1 MQKVLILE
9 GNFLEKIWGGQ
20 RLKNEFAYPIEGE
33 NIGEYWAISAME
45 SYPSIVTNGKLKGE
59 NLKDIYKNYGQ
70 LFGNSNDK
78 EFPLLVKIIDAKDD
92 LSIQVHPDDQMAE
105 KIENSLGK
113 SECWYILNENESS
126 IIYGIKAKNKEQA
139 IKLIDEEKWDELL
152 KEVKVNKDD
161 FFYVPAGTVHAIK
174 KGCLILEIQQAS
186 DLTYRLY
193 DYDRIDK
200 DGKKRE
206 LHLEKSKEAI
216 KINELENKK
225 EIEKFE
231 TYQKTELT
239 ANEFF
244 QVRKYQIKSK
254 TKLKRENPYLLE
266 AVIEGSGKLIVDE
279 EVYPIKKGD
288 FFILTNEV
296 DDYYFDGEIT
306 VVESNCN

>member
-9 GNFLEKIWGGQ
+9 GKFLEKIWGGQ
-20 RLKNEFAYPIEGE
+20 RLKSEFAYPIEGE

-45 SYPSIVTNGKLKGE
+45 FYPSIVTNGKLKGE
-59 NLKDIYKNYGQ
+59 NLKDIYKNYKQ
-70 LFGNSNDK
+70 LFGNLPEK

-126 IIYGIKAKNKEQA
+126 IIYGIKSKNKDQA
-139 IKLIDEEKWDELL
+139 IKLIDEEKWEELL
-152 KEVKVNKDD
+152 KEVKVKKDD

-225 EIEKFE
+225 EIEKFD
-231 TYQKTELT
+231 TYLKTNLT

-244 QVRKYQIKSK
+244 QVKKYQIKSK

-279 EVYPIKKGD
+279 KIYPIKKGD

-296 DDYYFDGEIT
+296 DYYYFDGEIT

>member
-9 GNFLEKIWGGQ
+9 GKFLEKIWGGQ

-45 SYPSIVTNGKLKGE
+45 FYPSIVTNGKLKGE
-59 NLKDIYKNYGQ
+59 NLKDIYKNYKQ
-70 LFGNSNDK
+70 LFGNLPEK

-92 LSIQVHPDDQMAE
+92 LSIQVHPDDQMAG

-152 KEVKVNKDD
+152 KEVKVKKDD

-200 DGKKRE
+200 DGKMRE

-216 KINELENKK
+216 KINELENKEK
-225 EIEKFE
+225 TEKFD

-244 QVRKYQIKSK
+244 QVKKYQIKSK

-279 EVYPIKKGD
+279 EIYPIKKGD

-296 DDYYFDGEIT
+296 DYYYFDGEIT

>member
-9 GNFLEKIWGGQ
+9 GKFLEKIWGGQ
-20 RLKNEFAYPIEGE
+20 RLKSEFAYPIEGE

-59 NLKDIYKNYGQ
+59 NLKDTYKNYGQ

-78 EFPLLVKIIDAKDD
+78 ELPLLVKIIDAKDD
-92 LSIQVHPDDQMAE
+92 LSIQVHPDDQMAV

-193 DYDRIDK
+193 DYDRTDK
-200 DGKKRE
+200 NGKMRE

-216 KINELENKK
+216 KINELDNKK
-225 EIEKFE
+225 EIEKFD
-231 TYQKTELT
+231 TYQKTDLT

-279 EVYPIKKGD
+279 EIYPIKKGD

-296 DDYYFDGEIT
+296 DDYYFDGDVT

>member
-1 MQKVLILE
+1 MQKVLILK
-9 GNFLEKIWGGQ
+9 GKFLEKIWGGQ
-20 RLKNEFAYPIEGE
+20 RLKSEFAYPIEGE

-59 NLKDIYKNYGQ
+59 NLKDIYKNHRE
-70 LFGNSNDK
+70 LFGNLPEK

-152 KEVKVNKDD
+152 KEVKVKKDD

-225 EIEKFE
+225 EIEKLD
-231 TYQKTELT
+231 TYQKTDLT

-244 QVRKYQIKSK
+244 QVKKYQIKSK

-279 EVYPIKKGD
+279 EIYPIKKGD

-296 DDYYFDGEIT
+296 DDYYFDGDVT

>member
-59 NLKDIYKNYGQ
+59 NLKDIYKNHRE
-70 LFGNSNDK
+70 LFGNLPEK

-92 LSIQVHPDDQMAE
+92 LSIQVHPDDQMAA

-126 IIYGIKAKNKEQA
+126 IIYGIKAKNKDQA
-139 IKLIDEEKWDELL
+139 IKLIDEEKWNELL
-152 KEVKVNKDD
+152 KEVKVKKDD

-216 KINELENKK
+216 KINELENKEK
-225 EIEKFE
+225 IEKFE

-266 AVIEGSGKLIVDE
+266 AVIEGSGKLIVDDE
-279 EVYPIKKGD
+279 TYPIKKGD

>member
-9 GNFLEKIWGGQ
+9 GKSLEKIWGGQ
-20 RLKNEFAYPIEGE
+20 RLKSEFAYPIEVE

-139 IKLIDEEKWDELL
+139 IKLIDEEKWEELL
-152 KEVKVNKDD
+152 KEVKVKKDD

-200 DGKKRE
+200 NGKKRE

-225 EIEKFE
+225 EIEKFD
-231 TYQKTELT
+231 TYLKTDLT

-279 EVYPIKKGD
+279 EIYPIKKGD

-296 DDYYFDGEIT
+296 DDYYFDGDVT

>member
-9 GNFLEKIWGGQ
+9 GKFLEKIWGGQ

-59 NLKDIYKNYGQ
+59 NLKDIYKNYKQ
-70 LFGNSNDK
+70 LFGNLPEK

-126 IIYGIKAKNKEQA
+126 IIYGIKSKNKDQA
-139 IKLIDEEKWDELL
+139 IKLIDEEKWEELL
-152 KEVKVNKDD
+152 KEVKVKKDD

-200 DGKKRE
+200 NGKMRE

-225 EIEKFE
+225 EIEKFD
-231 TYQKTELT
+231 TYLKTDLT

-244 QVRKYQIKSK
+244 QVKKYQIKSK

-279 EVYPIKKGD
+279 EIYPINKGD

>member
-9 GNFLEKIWGGQ
+9 GDFLEKIWGGQ

-45 SYPSIVTNGKLKGE
+45 SNPSIVTNGKLKGE

-92 LSIQVHPDDQMAE
+92 LSIQVHPDDQMAA

-152 KEVKVNKDD
+152 KEVKVKKDD

-200 DGKKRE
+200 NGKKRE

-216 KINELENKK
+216 KINELENKEK
-225 EIEKFE
+225 TEKFD
-231 TYQKTELT
+231 TYQKTDLT

-244 QVRKYQIKSK
+244 QVRKYQVKSK

-279 EVYPIKKGD
+279 EIYPIKKGD

-306 VVESNCN
+306 VVESNCK

>member
-9 GNFLEKIWGGQ
+9 GKFLEKIWGGQ
-20 RLKNEFAYPIEGE
+20 RLKSEFAYPIEGE

-59 NLKDIYKNYGQ
+59 KLKDIYKNHRE
-70 LFGNSNDK
+70 LFGNLPEK

-92 LSIQVHPDDQMAE
+92 LSIQVHPDDQMAA

-113 SECWYILNENESS
+113 SECWYILNENEST
-126 IIYGIKAKNKEQA
+126 IIYGIKAKNKDQA

-152 KEVKVNKDD
+152 KEVKVKKDD

-216 KINELENKK
+216 KINELENKEK
-225 EIEKFE
+225 TEKFD

-266 AVIEGSGKLIVDE
+266 AVIEGSGKLIVDDE
-279 EVYPIKKGD
+279 IYPIKKGD

>member
-9 GNFLEKIWGGQ
+9 GKFLEKIWGGQ
-20 RLKNEFAYPIEGE
+20 RLKSEFAYPIEGE

-59 NLKDIYKNYGQ
+59 NLKNIYKNYKQ
-70 LFGNSNDK
+70 LFGNLPEK

-92 LSIQVHPDDQMAE
+92 LSIQVHPDDQMAA

-139 IKLIDEEKWDELL
+139 IKLIDEEKWEELL
-152 KEVKVNKDD
+152 KEVKVKKDD

-200 DGKKRE
+200 NGKMRE

-216 KINELENKK
+216 KINELENKE
-225 EIEKFE
+225 EIEKFD
-231 TYQKTELT
+231 TYQKTDLT

-244 QVRKYQIKSK
+244 QVRKYQIESK

-266 AVIEGSGKLIVDE
+266 AVIEGSGKLIVDDE
-279 EVYPIKKGD
+279 IYPIKKGD

-306 VVESNCN
+306 VIESNCN

>member
-1 MQKVLILE
+1 MQKVLILK
-9 GNFLEKIWGGQ
+9 GKFLEKIWGGQ
-20 RLKNEFAYPIEGE
+20 RLKSEFAYPIEGE

-59 NLKDIYKNYGQ
+59 NLKDIYKNHGQ

-152 KEVKVNKDD
+152 KEVKVKKDD

-200 DGKKRE
+200 NGKMRE

-225 EIEKFE
+225 EIEKFD
-231 TYQKTELT
+231 TYQKTDLT

-244 QVRKYQIKSK
+244 QVKKYQIKSK

-279 EVYPIKKGD
+279 EIYPIKKGV

-296 DDYYFDGEIT
+296 DYYYFDGEIT

>member
-9 GNFLEKIWGGQ
+9 GKFLEKIWGGQ
-20 RLKNEFAYPIEGE
+20 RLKSEFAYPIEGE

-59 NLKDIYKNYGQ
+59 NLKDIYKNHRE
-70 LFGNSNDK
+70 LFGNLPEK

-92 LSIQVHPDDQMAE
+92 LSIQVHPDDQMAA

-113 SECWYILNENESS
+113 SECWYILNENEST
-126 IIYGIKAKNKEQA
+126 IIYGIKAKNKDQA

-152 KEVKVNKDD
+152 KEVKVKKDD

-216 KINELENKK
+216 KINELENKEK
-225 EIEKFE
+225 TEKFD

-266 AVIEGSGKLIVDE
+266 AVIEGSGKLIVDDE
-279 EVYPIKKGD
+279 IYPIKKGD

>member
-9 GNFLEKIWGGQ
+9 GKFLEKIWGGQ
-20 RLKNEFAYPIEGE
+20 RLKSEFAYPIEGE

-45 SYPSIVTNGKLKGE
+45 SYPSIVTNGKLKGK

-70 LFGNSNDK
+70 LFGNSIDK

-92 LSIQVHPDDQMAE
+92 LSIQVHPDDQMAA

-152 KEVKVNKDD
+152 KEVKVKIDD

-200 DGKKRE
+200 NGKKRE

-216 KINELENKK
+216 KINELENKEK
-225 EIEKFE
+225 TEKFE
-231 TYQKTELT
+231 TYQKTDLT

-279 EVYPIKKGD
+279 EIYPIKKGD

>member
-9 GNFLEKIWGGQ
+9 GKFLEKIWGGQ
-20 RLKNEFAYPIEGE
+20 RLKSEFAYPIEGE

-139 IKLIDEEKWDELL
+139 IKIIDEEKWDELL
-152 KEVKVNKDD
+152 KEVKVKKDD

-200 DGKKRE
+200 NGKKRE

-225 EIEKFE
+225 EIDKFD
-231 TYQKTELT
+231 TYQKTDLT
-239 ANEFF
+239 VNEFF

>member
-59 NLKDIYKNYGQ
+59 NLKDIYKNHRE
-70 LFGNSNDK
+70 LFGNLPEK

-92 LSIQVHPDDQMAE
+92 LSIQVHPDDQMAG

-126 IIYGIKAKNKEQA
+126 IIYGINAKNKDQA

-152 KEVKVNKDD
+152 KEVKVKKDD

-200 DGKKRE
+200 NGKKRE

-216 KINELENKK
+216 KINELENKEK
-225 EIEKFE
+225 TEKFE

-239 ANEFF
+239 ANDFF

-266 AVIEGSGKLIVDE
+266 AVIEGSGKLIVDDE
-279 EVYPIKKGD
+279 IYPIKKGD

-296 DDYYFDGEIT
+296 DDYYFDGDVT

>member
-9 GNFLEKIWGGQ
+9 GKFLEKIWGGQ
-20 RLKNEFAYPIEGE
+20 RLKSEFAYPIERE

-92 LSIQVHPDDQMAE
+92 LSIQVHPDDQMAA

-152 KEVKVNKDD
+152 KEVKVKKDD

-200 DGKKRE
+200 NGKKRD

-225 EIEKFE
+225 EIEKFD
-231 TYQKTELT
+231 TYQKTDLT

-279 EVYPIKKGD
+279 EIYPIKKGD

-306 VVESNCN
+306 VVENNCK

>member
-9 GNFLEKIWGGQ
+9 GKFLEKIWGGQ
-20 RLKNEFAYPIEGE
+20 RLKSEFAYPIEGE

-59 NLKDIYKNYGQ
+59 NLKDIYKNHRE
-70 LFGNSNDK
+70 LFGNLPEK

-92 LSIQVHPDDQMAE
+92 LSIQVHPDDQMAA

-126 IIYGIKAKNKEQA
+126 IIYGINAKNKDQA

-152 KEVKVNKDD
+152 KEVKVKKDD

-200 DGKKRE
+200 NGKKRE

-231 TYQKTELT
+231 TYQKTDLT

-266 AVIEGSGKLIVDE
+266 AVIEGSGRLIVDDE
-279 EVYPIKKGD
+279 IYPIKKGD

-296 DDYYFDGEIT
+296 DDYYFDGDVT

>member
-1 MQKVLILE
+1 MQKVLILK
-9 GNFLEKIWGGQ
+9 GKFLEKIWGGQ
-20 RLKNEFAYPIEGE
+20 RLKSEFAYPMEGE
-33 NIGEYWAISAME
+33 NIGEYWAISAMD
-45 SYPSIVTNGKLKGE
+45 SYSSIVINGKLKGE
-59 NLKDIYKNYGQ
+59 NLKDIYKNHKQ

-152 KEVKVNKDD
+152 KEVKVKKDD

-200 DGKKRE
+200 NGKKRE

-216 KINELENKK
+216 KINELENKEK
-225 EIEKFE
+225 TEKFD
-231 TYQKTELT
+231 TYQKTDLT

-279 EVYPIKKGD
+279 EIYPINKGD

-296 DDYYFDGEIT
+296 DYYYFDGEIT

>member
-9 GNFLEKIWGGQ
+9 GKFLEKIWGGQ
-20 RLKNEFAYPIEGE
+20 RLKSEFAYQTEGE

-45 SYPSIVTNGKLKGE
+45 SNPSIVTNGKLKGE

-92 LSIQVHPDDQMAE
+92 LSIQVHPDDQMAA

-152 KEVKVNKDD
+152 KEVKVKKDD

-244 QVRKYQIKSK
+244 QVKKYQIKSK

-279 EVYPIKKGD
+279 EIYPIKKGD

-296 DDYYFDGEIT
+296 DDYYFDGNVT

>member
-9 GNFLEKIWGGQ
+9 GKCLEKIWGGQ
-20 RLKNEFAYPIEGE
+20 RLKSEFAYQIEGE

-152 KEVKVNKDD
+152 KEVKVKKDD

-200 DGKKRE
+200 NGKKRE

-225 EIEKFE
+225 EIEKFD
-231 TYQKTELT
+231 TYQKTDLT

-279 EVYPIKKGD
+279 EIYPIKKGD

-296 DDYYFDGEIT
+296 DDYYFDGDVT

>member
-1 MQKVLILE
+1 MQKVLILK
-9 GNFLEKIWGGQ
+9 GKFLEKIWGGQ
-20 RLKNEFAYPIEGE
+20 RLKSEFAYPIEGE

-59 NLKDIYKNYGQ
+59 NIKDIYKNYRE
-70 LFGNSNDK
+70 LFGNLPEK

-92 LSIQVHPDDQMAE
+92 LSIQVHPDDQMAA

-126 IIYGIKAKNKEQA
+126 IIYGINAKNKDQA
-139 IKLIDEEKWDELL
+139 IKLIEEEKWDELL
-152 KEVKVNKDD
+152 KEVKVKKDD

-200 DGKKRE
+200 NGKMRE

-225 EIEKFE
+225 EIEKFD
-231 TYQKTELT
+231 TYQKTDLT

-244 QVRKYQIKSK
+244 QVKKYQIKSK

-279 EVYPIKKGD
+279 EIYPIKKGV

-296 DDYYFDGEIT
+296 DYYYFDGEIT

>member
-9 GNFLEKIWGGQ
+9 GKCLEKIWGGQ
-20 RLKNEFAYPIEGE
+20 RLKSEFAYQIEGE

-59 NLKDIYKNYGQ
+59 NLKDIYKNHRE
-70 LFGNSNDK
+70 LFGNLPEK

-139 IKLIDEEKWDELL
+139 IKLIDEEKWEELL
-152 KEVKVNKDD
+152 KEVKVKKDD

-200 DGKKRE
+200 NGKKRE

-225 EIEKFE
+225 EIEKFD
-231 TYQKTELT
+231 TYQKTDLT

>member
-9 GNFLEKIWGGQ
+9 GKFLEKIWGGQ
-20 RLKNEFAYPIEGE
+20 RLKSEFAYQTEGE

-59 NLKDIYKNYGQ
+59 NLKDIYKNYKQ

-152 KEVKVNKDD
+152 KEVKVKKDD

-225 EIEKFE
+225 EIEKFD
-231 TYQKTELT
+231 TYQKTDLT

-266 AVIEGSGKLIVDE
+266 AVIEGSGKLIVDDE
-279 EVYPIKKGD
+279 IYPIKKGD
-288 FFILTNEV
+288 FLILTNEV
-296 DDYYFDGEIT
+296 DDYYFDEEIT
-306 VVESNCN
+306 VIESNCN

>member
-9 GNFLEKIWGGQ
+9 GKFLEKIWGGQ
-20 RLKNEFAYPIEGE
+20 RLKSEFAYPIEGE

-152 KEVKVNKDD
+152 KEVKVKKDD

-200 DGKKRE
+200 NGKKRE

-225 EIEKFE
+225 EIDKFD
-231 TYQKTELT
+231 TYQKTDLT

-279 EVYPIKKGD
+279 EIYPIKKGD

-296 DDYYFDGEIT
+296 DDYYFDGDVT

>member
-9 GNFLEKIWGGQ
+9 GKFLEKIWGGQ
-20 RLKNEFAYPIEGE
+20 RLKSEFAYPIEGE

-59 NLKDIYKNYGQ
+59 NLKDIYKNHRE
-70 LFGNSNDK
+70 LFGNLPEK

-92 LSIQVHPDDQMAE
+92 LSIQVHPDDQMAA

-113 SECWYILNENESS
+113 SECWYILNKNESS
-126 IIYGIKAKNKEQA
+126 IIYGIKAKNKDQA

-152 KEVKVNKDD
+152 KEVKVKKDD

-216 KINELENKK
+216 KINELENKEK
-225 EIEKFE
+225 TEKFD

-266 AVIEGSGKLIVDE
+266 AVIEGSGKLIVDDE
-279 EVYPIKKGD
+279 AYPIKKGD

>member
-9 GNFLEKIWGGQ
+9 GKSLEKIWGGQ
-20 RLKNEFAYPIEGE
+20 RLKSEFAYPIEVE

-152 KEVKVNKDD
+152 KEVKVKKDD

-200 DGKKRE
+200 NGKKRE

-225 EIEKFE
+225 EIDKFD
-231 TYQKTELT
+231 TYQKTDLT

-279 EVYPIKKGD
+279 EIYPIKKGD

>member
-9 GNFLEKIWGGQ
+9 GKSLEKIWGGQ
-20 RLKNEFAYPIEGE
+20 RLKSEFAYPIEVE

-92 LSIQVHPDDQMAE
+92 LSIQVHPDDQLAE

-152 KEVKVNKDD
+152 KEVKVKKDD

-200 DGKKRE
+200 NGKKRE

-216 KINELENKK
+216 RINELENKEK
-225 EIEKFE
+225 TEKFD

>member
-9 GNFLEKIWGGQ
+9 GKFLEKIWGGQ
-20 RLKNEFAYPIEGE
+20 RLKSEFAYPIEGE

-45 SYPSIVTNGKLKGE
+45 SYPSIVTNGKLKRE
-59 NLKDIYKNYGQ
+59 NLKDIYKNHRE
-70 LFGNSNDK
+70 LFGNLPEK

-126 IIYGIKAKNKEQA
+126 IIYGIKSKNKDQA
-139 IKLIDEEKWDELL
+139 IKLIDEEKWEELL
-152 KEVKVNKDD
+152 KEVKVKKDD

-225 EIEKFE
+225 EIEKFD
-231 TYQKTELT
+231 TYLKTDLT

-244 QVRKYQIKSK
+244 QVKKYQIKSK

-266 AVIEGSGKLIVDE
+266 AVIEGSGNLIVDE
-279 EVYPIKKGD
+279 EIYPIKKGD
-288 FFILTNEV
+288 FFILTNEI

>member
-1 MQKVLILE
+1 MQKVLILK
-9 GNFLEKIWGGQ
+9 GKFLEKIWGGQ
-20 RLKNEFAYPIEGE
+20 RLKSEFAYPIEGE

-59 NLKDIYKNYGQ
+59 NLKNIYKNYKQ

-78 EFPLLVKIIDAKDD
+78 ELPLLVKIIDAKDD
-92 LSIQVHPDDQMAE
+92 LSIQVHPDDQMAA

-152 KEVKVNKDD
+152 KEVKVKKDD

-200 DGKKRE
+200 NGKKRE

-225 EIEKFE
+225 EIEKFD
-231 TYQKTELT
+231 TYLKTDLT

-244 QVRKYQIKSK
+244 QVKKYQIKSK

-279 EVYPIKKGD
+279 EIYPIKKGD

>member
-9 GNFLEKIWGGQ
+9 GKFLEKIWGGQ

-59 NLKDIYKNYGQ
+59 NLKDIYKNHGE
-70 LFGNSNDK
+70 LFGNLPEK

-92 LSIQVHPDDQMAE
+92 LSIQVHPDDQMAA

-126 IIYGIKAKNKEQA
+126 IIYGIKAKNKDQA

-152 KEVKVNKDD
+152 KEVKVKKDD

-200 DGKKRE
+200 SGKKRE

-216 KINELENKK
+216 KINELENKEK
-225 EIEKFE
+225 TEKFD

-244 QVRKYQIKSK
+244 QLRKYQIKSK

-266 AVIEGSGKLIVDE
+266 AVIEGSGKLIVDDE
-279 EVYPIKKGD
+279 IYPIKKGD

-296 DDYYFDGEIT
+296 KDYYFDGEIT

>member
-139 IKLIDEEKWDELL
+139 IKLIDEEKLDELL

-225 EIEKFE
+225 EIEKFD

>member
-9 GNFLEKIWGGQ
+9 GKFLEKIWGGQ
-20 RLKNEFAYPIEGE
+20 RLKSEFAYPIEGE

-59 NLKDIYKNYGQ
+59 NLKDIYKNHRE
-70 LFGNSNDK
+70 LFGNLPEK

-92 LSIQVHPDDQMAE
+92 LSIQVHPDDQMAA

-139 IKLIDEEKWDELL
+139 IKLIDEEKWYELL
-152 KEVKVNKDD
+152 KEVKVKKDD

-200 DGKKRE
+200 NGKKRE

-216 KINELENKK
+216 KINELENKEK
-225 EIEKFE
+225 TEKFE

-254 TKLKRENPYLLE
+254 TKLKRENPYLIE
-266 AVIEGSGKLIVDE
+266 AVIEGSGKLIVDDE
-279 EVYPIKKGD
+279 TYPIKKGD

-296 DDYYFDGEIT
+296 DDYYFDGDVT